1 MKHKTRS
8 MSQDTIGAVS
18 CRSLPL
24 RSAKEACIAGQVI
37 QEAVGGFVKRRFH
50 AAGTESVA
58 ALLKRLTTAQRS
70 QAINFQNL
78 HLDLV
83 EELHINANCLLYGK
97 GTFER
102 SAAPRE
108 VKSAPEF
115 VDM

>member
-1 MKHKTRS
+1 M
-8 MSQDTIGAVS
+8 QDEEHVARQG
-18 CRSLPL
+18 RFWGRLPR

-37 QEAVGGFVKRRFH
+37 QQAIGGFVECRFH

-70 QAINFQNL
+70 QAIDFQNL

-83 EELHINANCLLYGK
+83 EELHVNADCLLYGK

-102 SAAPRE
+102 SAAPTE
-108 VKSAPEF
+108 VKSAPDF
-115 VDM
+115 GVM